1 MYLHGVVA
9 PSLLTTEA
17 PLDKKPRSQKRKSPA
32 AKVAKEGSAKAVEKK
47 KVIKKP
53 KVAGEWK
60 ATLHEQKTLPTA
72 ALEDM
77 KAAIPSLHLSKSHA
91 PPHRAGKSPK
101 AHATSI
107 KQEEKS

>member
-1 MYLHGVVA
+1 MEVTRGE
-9 PSLLTTEA
+9 SG
-17 PLDKKPRSQKRKSPA
+17 KGGKRKT
-32 AKVAKEGSAKAVEKK
+32 VEKK
-47 KVIKKP
+47 KVTKKP

-72 ALEDM
+72 AHE
-77 KAAIPSLHLSKSHA
+77 AAIPSLHLSKSHA

-101 AHATSI
+101 ANATSI